1 MEEFI
6 FKNLDSKVDITI
18 PLNKN
23 ITYIYG
29 GNGRGKTTFSRFFS
43 EMQNI
48 KARVFN
54 LDFIN
59 KNVYVI
65 DQRGAKLD
73 TNTKEGFSKLFVSDK
88 AVEHASNMS
97 KLKEIQKEVEKMK
110 DIALQKFNSTL
121 ENIKVTHISTF
132 DSLKKLVKVKESIF
146 NWENTIDENSKVDFI
161 DESSIS
167 SNILSDNEL
176 IIKAKQFSSDE
187 ELKIINKLLNENE
200 QIKSIFIEKNMLT
213 NINILLTEYNLLK
226 KSIAEQE
233 YVFKKHG
240 KPSDIKPWVEEALK
254 IHLGK
259 TDCILCDS
267 KNITAQ
273 LNKWKNIIEDKVLE
287 KKAEVLRYVKQV
299 LKNLNE
305 HFLNSEQTLSL
316 FIPKIIETSKKICT
330 YLKDIDEKVSKT
342 EEVKIIE
349 IPILIDDIAATA
361 NTIHSEIVGY
371 LINKDIKAI
380 LFPTVFFDYLVAI
393 FSSEEV
399 AANKESDKFK
409 ELTSEAIK
417 KVGNILGLE
426 KEIGIVLDTRGSTP
440 KLSIDSKTKIT
451 TFSEGQRHKL
461 ALVIFFANILIKK
474 EKLDYLVLDDPI
486 ISLDVVTYHKLKS
499 FLVYNMKDYYNK
511 MVLLTHN
518 LSFLLIMIS
527 NIFRDSA
534 LYKQTQLL
542 ELNPKECKE
551 ISLDIIAKNDI
562 ILLKNAIINS
572 DNINDI
578 TLWYWLLEKV
588 LRYFVDIKLSV
599 LGKVS
604 FDDFGKDI
612 EKIFGGD
619 QLEEAKQ
626 CHNIVQKTSKSNN
639 STIDDILKALNNVN
653 KFMDFLKFPRIIDQ
667 SEIDYIGEKFPRTA
681 KVLSNPKAKN
691 FEFQIL
697 LEGFN
702 LHFDTSKEKTFLRS
716 YMNHPRHQI
725 THSLVAFATQQDY

>member
-6 FKNLDSKVDITI
+6 FKNLDSKEDIKI

-29 GNGRGKTTFSRFFS
+29 GNGTGKTTFSRSFS

-65 DQRGAKLD
+65 DQSGAKLD

-88 AVEHASNMS
+88 AVEHASNMTR
-97 KLKEIQKEVEKMK
+97 LKEIQKEVEKIK
-110 DIALQKFNSTL
+110 NETLQKFNSTL
-121 ENIKVTHISTF
+121 EKIKVTQISTF
-132 DSLKKLVKVKESIF
+132 DSLKKQVKVKGSIF
-146 NWENTIDENSKVDFI
+146 NWKNAINENSKIDFI
-161 DESSIS
+161 SESSIT
-167 SNILSDNEL
+167 SNILNDGEL

-200 QIKSIFIEKNMLT
+200 QIKSIFIDKDMIP

-226 KSIAEQE
+226 ESINEQE
-233 YVFKKHG
+233 YVFKKYG
-240 KPSDIKPWVEEALK
+240 KPSDVKPWIEEALK

-259 TDCILCDS
+259 TDCILCNS
-267 KNITAQ
+267 KDITEQ
-273 LNKWKNIIEDKVLE
+273 LDKWKDIIENKVLE
-287 KKAEVLRYVKQV
+287 KKEEIRRSVKQIMEN
-299 LKNLNE
+299 LKE
-305 HFLNSEQTLSL
+305 HFLNSEQALSL
-316 FIPKIIETSKKICT
+316 YIPKIIETSKKIYT
-330 YLKDIDEKVSKT
+330 YLKDIDEKLSKT

-349 IPILIDDIAATA
+349 IPILIDDTAATT
-361 NTIHSEIVGY
+361 NTIYNEIIGY
-371 LINKDIKAI
+371 LINKEIDTL
-380 LFPTVFFDYLVAI
+380 LFPTVFYDYLIEI
-393 FSSEEV
+393 FSLEETS
-399 AANKESDKFK
+399 ANKESEKFK

-417 KVGNILGLE
+417 EVGKKLGLD
-426 KEIGIVLDTRGSTP
+426 KEIGIVLDTRGNTP

-461 ALVIFFANILIKK
+461 ALVIFFANILVKK

-499 FLVYNMKDYYNK
+499 FLVYNMKVYYSN

-518 LSFLLIMIS
+518 LSFLLIMVS
-527 NIFRDSA
+527 NIFRDST
-534 LYKQTQLL
+534 LYEQTQLL
-542 ELNPKECKE
+542 ELNPKKCRE
-551 ISLDIIAKNDI
+551 ISLDIIAKDDI

-572 DNINDI
+572 ENINDI

-612 EKIFGGD
+612 EKIFSED
-619 QLEEAKQ
+619 KLEEAKQ

-639 STIDDILKALNNVN
+639 STIDDILEALNNIN
-653 KFMDFLKFPRIIDQ
+653 KFMELLKFSPIIDQ
-667 SEIDYIGEKFPRTA
+667 SEIDYIGEKFSKTE